1 MALEN
6 NFTHLYDQALEL
18 VAERDGQLLLMMKE
32 CNSTRRFNVLQY
44 HYAAAET
51 ACNAIGKIVTEL
63 RFLQTMAEKNI
74 QTDIHQAAQIK
85 SLLTPSFAH
94 VMDLYREGL
103 MVEQLKQGVAENN
116 FSAVETETQQA

>member
-1 MALEN
+1 MALEKS
-6 NFTHLYDQALEL
+6 FAHLYDQALDL
-18 VAERDGQLLLMMKE
+18 AAERDGQLLLMMKE
-32 CNSTRRFNVLQY
+32 CNSTRKFSVLQY
-44 HYAAAET
+44 HYAAAEK
-51 ACNAIGKIVTEL
+51 AVNAIGKIVNEL
-63 RFLQTMAEKNI
+63 RLLQTAAAENI
-74 QTDIHQAAQIK
+74 HLRIHQAAQIK